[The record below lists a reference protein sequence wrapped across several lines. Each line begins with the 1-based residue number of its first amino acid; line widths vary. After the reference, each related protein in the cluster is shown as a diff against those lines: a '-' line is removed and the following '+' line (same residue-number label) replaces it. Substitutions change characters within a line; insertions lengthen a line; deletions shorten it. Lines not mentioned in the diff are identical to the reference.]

1 MVAAVNRLTD
11 YSGRLKVLRPIPNGP
26 EGVAVAVP
34 NWKQSQKMRTLS
46 KKTQYTLRAMY
57 ALARH
62 YGGGPVLIAKMA
74 REESIPQDF
83 LENILLFLKKEG
95 LVASKKGKGG
105 GYALAKPP
113 DQVTIGNVIRLIEGP
128 LAPLPCASETAYRKC
143 DECEDDRYC
152 GTRLVMRQVRDAIAG
167 ILDNITLA
175 EVCRQVDDARARSQ
189 YENLMFYI

>member
-1 MVAAVNRLTD
+1 
-11 YSGRLKVLRPIPNGP
+11 
-26 EGVAVAVP
+26 
-34 NWKQSQKMRTLS
+34 MRTLS

-95 LVASKKGKGG
+95 LVNSKKGKGG
-105 GYALAKPP
+105 GYSLAKPP

-189 YENLMFYI
+189 YQNLMFYI